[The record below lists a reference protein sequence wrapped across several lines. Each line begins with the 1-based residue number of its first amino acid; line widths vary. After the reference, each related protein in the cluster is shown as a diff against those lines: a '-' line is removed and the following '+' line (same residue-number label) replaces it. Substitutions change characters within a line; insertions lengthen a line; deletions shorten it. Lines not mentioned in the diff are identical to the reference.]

1 MLNIISINNCFDII
15 GGFALGYPQINSFFA
30 HKIILLSTSLQL
42 FLFALL
48 AVFIVATPLFLYLL
62 KKQNNT
68 IEKLGHKLESTKKE
82 NQSTQSK
89 LKEFEQKYN
98 NSEVTIQDQN
108 RQIDELSKSLHN
120 IHGKVD
126 EEVLK
131 RTSELHTL
139 LEKSVESNRLKEA
152 FLEKIS
158 REIRT
163 PLNSIL
169 GFVNL
174 LNDSN
179 LAKIDREYYL
189 KFIRESGNNLLSL
202 IDNIVDF
209 TRLETGDQ
217 VVEYKR
223 CNLDILAADLMDKY
237 RTRLIRE
244 KTGITMIYTKPENY
258 EESLAD
264 CRRILHILDQL
275 INNAIKF
282 TEAGKIELT
291 FSVENDQHVFT
302 VSDTGIG
309 IDPNHQDI
317 IFERF
322 YQIEPESREY
332 FQGAG
337 LGLTIAKGLTDLLG
351 GRIEVESEPGKGS
364 NFKLYIPFKK
374 YKVKSDRQKDLSS
387 TVNWKGKTILIAE
400 DEASSYHFLKA
411 ILYKTKATILWA
423 PDGVKFLE
431 IMDQNKDIDLVLLD
445 IKMPGINGF
454 NAIKVI
460 RQQNISIPVIAQ
472 TAFNQPEDKQRCL
485 DCGCDDYLAK
495 PIDQNL
501 LLSKISKYFNK

>member
-1 MLNIISINNCFDII
+1 MFNILFINNCFNTIN
-15 GGFALGYPQINSFFA
+15 GLALGKSFVNCFLTQ
-30 HKIILLSTSLQL
+30 KFILQSSSLQIIM
-42 FLFALL
+42 FALL
-48 AVFIVATPLFLYLL
+48 AFFIIVIPLLL
-62 KKQNNT
+62 FQLKRQNNSMD
-68 IEKLGHKLESTKKE
+68 KLEEELENTKTKSLSLQ
-82 NQSTQSK
+82 NT
-89 LKEFEQKYN
+89 LKEQELN
-98 NSEVTIQDQN
+98 NKNNEVTIRGQN
-108 RQIDELSKSLHN
+108 RQINELSENLHSVQ
-120 IHGKVD
+120 GKID

-139 LEKSVESNRLKEA
+139 LEKTVESNRLKEA

-174 LNDSN
+174 LTDSN
-179 LAKIDREYYL
+179 LSKIDREYYL

-209 TRLETGDQ
+209 TRLETGEQ
-217 VVEYKR
+217 VIEYKR
-223 CNLDILAADLMDKY
+223 CNLNVLAADLVDKY
-237 RTRLIRE
+237 RSRLIRE
-244 KTGITMIYTKPENY
+244 KSGITMLYNKPENY

-282 TEAGKIELT
+282 TESGKIEINYT
-291 FSVENDQHVFT
+291 IEKEQHIFS

-309 IDPNHQDI
+309 INPNYQDI

-322 YQIEPESREY
+322 YQIERESRDY

-351 GRIEVESEPGKGS
+351 GRIEVDSDPGKGS
-364 NFKLYIPFKK
+364 SFILYVPFKE
-374 YKVKSDRQKDLSS
+374 YKTKSKTKNDKSPEI
-387 TVNWKGKTILIAE
+387 NWKDKTILIAE
-400 DEASSYHFLKA
+400 DEDSNYHFLEA
-411 ILYKTKATILWA
+411 ILNKTKATILRA

-485 DCGCDDYLAK
+485 DSGCDDYLAK
-495 PIDQNL
+495 PIDRDL
-501 LLSKISKYFNK
+501 LLSKISKYFSD